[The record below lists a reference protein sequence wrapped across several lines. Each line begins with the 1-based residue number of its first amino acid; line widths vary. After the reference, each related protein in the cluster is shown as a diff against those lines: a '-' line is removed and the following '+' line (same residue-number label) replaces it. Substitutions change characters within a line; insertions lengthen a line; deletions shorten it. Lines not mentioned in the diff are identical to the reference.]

1 MASKLIFTFPAGT
14 SIAVGVFSPLEIW
27 FTRIV
32 ASSGFPDE
40 YGFHN
45 NFKRI
50 RDIRGTT
57 KDEVIVIIGIHI
69 AFTIPVLGTIVS
81 FIVLLMPGKIT
92 DNGPGLDKI
101 KDVFTPAPS
110 KPNENDQI
118 MNIEKLHKLKEAGA
132 ITEEEF
138 VKYKNEALR
147 KIAG

>member
-1 MASKLIFTFPAGT
+1 MLLAMIPIGLGLMMRSEVTTALGFLVTVVAMLPLIY
-14 SIAVGVFSPLEIW
+14 
-27 FTRIV
+27 
-32 ASSGFPDE
+32 